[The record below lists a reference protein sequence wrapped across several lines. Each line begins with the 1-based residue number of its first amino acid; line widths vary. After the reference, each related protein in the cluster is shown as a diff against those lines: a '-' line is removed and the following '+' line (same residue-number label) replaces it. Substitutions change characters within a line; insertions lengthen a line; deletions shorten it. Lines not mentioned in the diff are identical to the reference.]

1 MNNLDGFSYSYRL
14 ALVAAHAARYGLR
27 PRPTDLSKLASLDT
41 GTAIERLND
50 VSKVIAAA
58 RGEQIHLGFR
68 GASRK
73 IDACDGDAEE
83 AIRRLLAGGVEGRP
97 GVAEAVEYA
106 AARGVEFTAHSI
118 YRLFLEHG
126 RGGTFQYIDQLASI
140 MDAVA
145 ALGLECSQT
154 LAARRLSLLGG
165 NTSRVI
171 DGFAAQQ
178 RRRSDRLSVTCAV
191 RIPPRTP
198 RARADAFAGCGCP
211 GCLRRLAAQLEPYI
225 AKTIAAPYFA
235 GLDREEARAE
245 ANLELIRSVETWPGG
260 HFTGWFA
267 ARFQRRV
274 QEIYRSHPPQE
285 REMLS
290 LDASGVLADD
300 EGGTLVSLG
309 ERVPDRSIDV
319 LLIVIQREQLAEKAL
334 EQRSIRVKRGEEFDD
349 QQRKAA

>member
-1 MNNLDGFSYSYRL
+1 MNNSDGFSYSYRL
-14 ALVAAHAARYGLR
+14 ALVAAHAARCGLR
-27 PRPTDLSKLASLDT
+27 LRPADLSKLASLEV
-41 GTAIERLND
+41 GTAIEQLND
-50 VSKVIAAA
+50 VSRVIAVA
-58 RGEQIHLGFR
+58 RSEQLQLDFHS
-68 GASRK
+68 ASRE
-73 IDACDGDAEE
+73 IDASGGDADE
-83 AIRRLLAGGVEGRP
+83 AIRRLLADGIERRP
-97 GVAEAVEYA
+97 GVAETVEYA

-118 YRLFLEHG
+118 YRLFLERG
-126 RGGTFQYIDQLASI
+126 RGETFRYIDQLAAI
-140 MDAVA
+140 MDAAA

-165 NTSRVI
+165 NAHRVI

-178 RRRSDRLSVTCAV
+178 RRRSDRLSAPCAV
-191 RIPPRTP
+191 RIPPHTP

-211 GCLRRLAAQLEPYI
+211 VCLRRLATQLKPYI

-235 GLDREEARAE
+235 GLDRDEARAE

-274 QEIYRSHPPQE
+274 QEIYRSHPPHE

-290 LDASGVLADD
+290 LDASGVLADG
-300 EGGTLVSLG
+300 EGGSLVSLG

-334 EQRSIRVKRGEEFDD
+334 EQRGIRARRGEEFDD